1 MRTSSASTSAPLF
14 GGSLRYTLKKG
25 ATATFAF
32 RGSQVA
38 WVSMKGRDRGA
49 AKVLIDGK
57 AVATVDD
64 RASATAVRRIV
75 YAKLFTGTGRHEIE
89 IQAVGTP
96 GRPRVDLD
104 VLLVVVPIAG

>member
-1 MRTSSASTSAPLF
+1 MPADVTSKLRILHVIPSLAAE
-14 GGSLRYTLKKG
+14 GGGPPVVCAGLAG
-25 ATATFAF
+25 ALTA
-32 RGSQVA
+32 RGHEV
-38 WVSMKGRDRGA
+38 
-49 AKVLIDGK
+49 